1 MNQPFA
7 ILGAKGLPLVDLGGE
22 RALKQ
27 VTRGDVT
34 MSLQW
39 IDLQAS
45 NPAYDEEGAVPCM
58 CLFHAHR
65 RAIETSAYVIPQSA
79 AFNFIRTDGEGPTIY
94 FANAVALAT
103 LEMGFGPND
112 KSAQHRVIDII
123 RDHLPDLFKMSG
135 EQPSDL
141 NVARALMGIEATV
154 KVNGKTVKQEVI

>member
-1 MNQPFA
+1 MSQPPA
-7 ILGAKGLPLVDLGGE
+7 ILGPKGLPVVDLGGS

-27 VTRGDVT
+27 FTKGDIT
-34 MSLQW
+34 CSLQW
-39 IDLQAS
+39 IDLQAY
-45 NPAYDEEGAVPCM
+45 NPDYDEEGAVPCM

-79 AFNFIRTDGEGPTIY
+79 AFRFVRSDGQGPTVF

-103 LEMGFGPND
+103 LEMGFGPTD
-112 KSAQHRVIDII
+112 KSAQHRTIDMILEY
-123 RDHLPDLFKMSG
+123 LPDLFAMSG
-135 EQPSDL
+135 QQPDDL